1 MITKYC
7 AKFYIEKETLEI
19 ATRKDCP
26 DVFNSYI
33 EDILMEVMKLNGL
46 PLELYKKD
54 NLYKLEY
61 MNPNDKNIYT
71 KTLTEEEILEILKDK
86 EIKCEITVEDAW

>member
-19 ATRKDCP
+19 ATKKDCP
-26 DVFNSYI
+26 HVFNSYI
-33 EDILMEVMKLNGL
+33 EDILMEAMQLKGL
-46 PLELYKKD
+46 PMEFYKKK

-61 MNPNDKNIYT
+61 MNPDNKNIYT
-71 KTLTEEEILEILKDK
+71 KTLTLEEILDILKDK
-86 EIKCEITVEDAW
+86 EIKCELTVEDAW